1 MQKFGAHPHNIRE
14 MDMDDIFLSR
24 LKLLVIMAKAFLDG
38 CPLGENRCRAIL
50 DNARHMES
58 EAVILGGLLSKSK
71 QEIIP
76 AGSMAFDHL
85 FYQRVKLLAGMVKSF
100 AQANPIGSHRRKS
113 LQNNLDIICR
123 IMMFKGEFV
132 GRQFLEVA

>member
-1 MQKFGAHPHNIRE
+1 MQKFGAQPHNIRE

-50 DNARHMES
+50 ENAGHMES
-58 EAVILGGLLSKSK
+58 EAVILGNLLSKFK
-71 QEIIP
+71 QDSISTG
-76 AGSMAFDHL
+76 AMDFDHL
-85 FYQRVKLLAGMVKSF
+85 FYQRVKLLAAMVKSF
-100 AQANPIGSHRRKS
+100 AQAHPLGSHRRRS
-113 LQNNLDIICR
+113 LQDNLDIICR

-132 GRQFLEVA
+132 RRQFLEVA